1 VFPRPAQPTWITGAT
16 GLLVNFGSVPKARI
30 ERLVACLG
38 PCASFVKFV
47 VYRTFS
53 PRRRM
58 RDDVDFRQ
66 QDVCE
71 R

>member
-1 VFPRPAQPTWITGAT
+1 
-16 GLLVNFGSVPKARI
+16 VPKARI

>member
-1 VFPRPAQPTWITGAT
+1 MDHWRPGPAGELRACARAQ
-16 GLLVNFGSVPKARI
+16 I

-47 VYRTFS
+47 RFVVYRTFA
-53 PRRRM
+53 PLFRM

-66 QDVCE
+66 EDVCE